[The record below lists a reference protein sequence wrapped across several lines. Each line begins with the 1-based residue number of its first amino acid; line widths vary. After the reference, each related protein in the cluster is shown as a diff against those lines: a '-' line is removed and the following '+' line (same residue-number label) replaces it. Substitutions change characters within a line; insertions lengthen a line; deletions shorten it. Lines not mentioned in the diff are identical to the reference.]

1 MKRCPSCQST
11 YTDDS
16 LTFCLTDG
24 AVQNKE
30 QLLATLK
37 PAPMIASLK
46 LDDLKISLAGG
57 TVVLTGLNTA
67 TSTRG
72 QVLKFRFTDTF
83 LWRDGRWQAISSQ
96 ASQVK

>member
-1 MKRCPSCQST
+1 
-11 YTDDS
+11 
-16 LTFCLTDG
+16 
-24 AVQNKE
+24 
-30 QLLATLK
+30 
-37 PAPMIASLK
+37 MIAKLK
-46 LDDLKISLAGG
+46 LDDLKISLAGD
-57 TVVLTGLNTA
+57 TAVLTGLNTA

>member
-1 MKRCPSCQST
+1 
-11 YTDDS
+11 
-16 LTFCLTDG
+16 
-24 AVQNKE
+24 VE
-30 QLLATLK
+30 QLLASLK
-37 PAPMIASLK
+37 PEPLIASLK

-67 TSTRG
+67 TSTKG
-72 QVLKFRFTDTF
+72 QVLRFRFTDTF